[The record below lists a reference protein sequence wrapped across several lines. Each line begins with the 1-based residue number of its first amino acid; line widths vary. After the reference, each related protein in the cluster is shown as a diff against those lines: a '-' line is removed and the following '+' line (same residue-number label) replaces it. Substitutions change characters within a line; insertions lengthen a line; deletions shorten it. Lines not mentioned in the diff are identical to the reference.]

1 MAIRYLECMYFFTAT
16 ILNWQHLLQESKFK
30 QVIVDSLEWM
40 VKHER
45 AYVYGF
51 VIMPNHFHV
60 LWDFRE
66 PFTQDQIEDAV
77 LKFTGHQFKNHLRQF
92 DMKLLE
98 RYRSTQ
104 ADREFQ
110 FWERRPYAAEMYTRE
125 VAEQKLEYM
134 HENPCQERWQLA
146 TAPENYFF
154 SSARFYV
161 LNKDDFGFITH
172 YAEHI

>member
-1 MAIRYLECMYFFTAT
+1 MYFFTAT
-16 ILNWQHLLQESKFK
+16 ILNWQLLLQESKFK

-51 VIMPNHFHV
+51 VVMPNHFHL

-66 PFTQDQIEDAV
+66 PFTQEQIEDSI
-77 LKFTGHQFKNHLRQF
+77 LKFTAHQFKNHLRQF
-92 DMKLLE
+92 DQQLLQQ
-98 RYRSTQ
+98 YRSTQ

-110 FWERRPYAAEMYTRE
+110 FWERRAYAAEIYTRE
-125 VAEQKLEYM
+125 VAEQKLDYI
-134 HENPCQERWQLA
+134 HENPCQARWQLA
-146 TAPENYFF
+146 SSPEKYLF
-154 SSARFYV
+154 SSARFYL
-161 LNKDDFGFITH
+161 LNIDDFGFLTH